1 MANKRTLKKEISFIA
16 TELIA
21 ECLFNQIN
29 QNDETCAKL
38 DAIIDKIIDIETDF
52 KARVNVAD
60 GRENP
65 KLVKKYYS
73 HLIVSL
79 DKAIDEV
86 VAEMTQLLG
95 AE

>member
-1 MANKRTLKKEISFIA
+1 MANRRGIKKEITFIA
-16 TELIA
+16 SELIA

-29 QNDETCAKL
+29 QNDEMCAKL
-38 DAIIDKIIDIETDF
+38 DVIIDKVIDIETDF

-60 GRENP
+60 GKENP
-65 KLVKKYYS
+65 KLVKKYFA
-73 HLIVSL
+73 HLIADL